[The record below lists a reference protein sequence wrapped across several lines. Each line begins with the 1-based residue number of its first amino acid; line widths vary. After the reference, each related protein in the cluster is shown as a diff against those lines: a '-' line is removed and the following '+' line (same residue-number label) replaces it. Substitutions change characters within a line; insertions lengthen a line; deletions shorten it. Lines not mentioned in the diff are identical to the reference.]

1 MDDSLEP
8 PPSSSHTTKHRESL
22 SSNVSASRKEQEIR
36 EKLASLPGAE
46 VAGYM
51 PLREDFDT
59 EHNNDAEQLLVDME
73 FLADDHPSERLMKL
87 KVIEI
92 YNQRLN
98 ERDERK
104 KFVIERGIIDVKRQ
118 QQVRLVARHPLDL
131 SLSLTFCLCSYLSLS
146 LSLSLSVSVS
156 LSLSLFLCLLRLK
169 RSGRKKKEISSRD

>member
-1 MDDSLEP
+1 VTIPSSEMIGLPTSNYFHLLSSHSPDEPLDPLLP
-8 PPSSSHTTKHRESL
+8 PPSHQTKSRESL
-22 SSNVSASRKEQEIR
+22 SASVSASRKEQEIR

-59 EHNNDAEQLLVDME
+59 EHNNDAEHLLVDME

-118 QQVRLVARHPLDL
+118 QQV
-131 SLSLTFCLCSYLSLS
+131 S
-146 LSLSLSVSVS
+146 
-156 LSLSLFLCLLRLK
+156 
-169 RSGRKKKEISSRD
+169 